1 MYSGK
6 TPIDRVQK
14 WDLRFLELCK
24 HITGWSKDPSTQ
36 VASVIVKDTN
46 KIISVGYN
54 GYAAGVDD
62 DDTLQTREEKYPR
75 IIHGEKNAILFAQ
88 RDLTGCTIY
97 VYPLAPCGQCAAAI
111 CQVGISRVVTVIPN
125 DPDRILRWESSNNVA
140 LDQFR
145 KKGVDIVF
153 YPEDAVV

>member
-75 IIHGEKNAILFAQ
+75 IIHAEANCLLFAQ
-88 RDLTGCTIY
+88 REIKGCSIY
-97 VYPLAPCGQCAAAI
+97 VYPLPPCSPCMSLIIQT
-111 CQVGISRVVTVIPN
+111 GIARVISVNPL
-125 DPDRILRWESSNNVA
+125 DDKKDRWEKSNSIAFSMAKQAGVEIA
-140 LDQFR
+140 LYDF
-145 KKGVDIVF
+145 V
-153 YPEDAVV
+153 